1 LYGTYQVI
9 MKELT
14 IIPNET
20 IISRILFVR
29 GKKVM
34 FDNDLAKMYGV
45 ETKILNQAVKRN
57 KERFPDDFMFQLN
70 DLETLN
76 LRSQIVTSS
85 LDNSQSRSQIVTL
98 NHGGRRNNPFVFTEE
113 GVAMLSSVLN
123 SKKAIQVNIQIIRTF
138 KKLREILSENKKM
151 AEKLEKME
159 KKYDSKIST
168 IFDVLKSLMTEKS
181 KPKNEIG
188 FSTK

>member
-1 LYGTYQVI
+1 
-9 MKELT
+9 
-14 IIPNET
+14 
-20 IISRILFVR
+20 
-29 GKKVM
+29 M
-34 FDNDLAKMYGV
+34 FDSDLAKLYQV
-45 ETKILNQAVKRN
+45 ETKQLNRAVKRN
-57 KERFPDDFMFQLN
+57 KERFPVDFMFQLN
-70 DLETLN
+70 DLENRN
-76 LRSQIVTSS
+76 LKCQIGTSS
-85 LDNSQSRSQIVTL
+85 LDERSRCQIGTL
-98 NHGGRRNNPFVFTEE
+98 NRGHNVKYLPYVFTEE

-159 KKYDSKIST
+159 KKYDSKISI

>member
-1 LYGTYQVI
+1 V
-9 MKELT
+9 KELIT
-14 IIPNET
+14 IPNEM
-20 IISRILFVR
+20 IISRILFIR

-34 FDNDLAKMYGV
+34 FDSDLAKMYGV
-45 ETKILNQAVKRN
+45 ETKQLNRAVKRN

-70 DLETLN
+70 DLEASN
-76 LRSQIVTSS
+76 LRSQFVTSS
-85 LDNSQSRSQIVTL
+85 SDERSRCQIGTL
-98 NHGGRRNNPFVFTEE
+98 NRGQNIKYLPFVFTEE

-138 KKLREILSENKKM
+138 KKLREILSENKKL

-159 KKYDSKIST
+159 SKYDSKISL

-181 KPKNEIG
+181 KPKSEIG
-188 FSTK
+188 FNTK

>member
-1 LYGTYQVI
+1 

>member
-1 LYGTYQVI
+1 
-9 MKELT
+9 MKEL
-14 IIPNET
+14 ISIPNEM
-20 IISRILFVR
+20 IISRIFFIR

-34 FDNDLAKMYGV
+34 FDSDLAKLYQV
-45 ETKILNQAVKRN
+45 EVKKLNQAVKRN

-70 DLETLN
+70 NLEAHN
-76 LRSQIVTSS
+76 LKSQIVTSS
-85 LDNSQSRSQIVTL
+85 LSDSLRSQIVTFK
-98 NHGGRRNNPFVFTEE
+98 GGKGEHRKYNPYVFTEE

-159 KKYDSKIST
+159 KKYDSKISI

>member
-1 LYGTYQVI
+1 
-9 MKELT
+9 
-14 IIPNET
+14 
-20 IISRILFVR
+20 
-29 GKKVM
+29 M
-34 FDNDLAKMYGV
+34 FDSDLAKLYQV
-45 ETKILNQAVKRN
+45 ETKQLNQAVKRN
-57 KERFPDDFMFQLN
+57 KERFPEDFMFQLN

-76 LRSQIVTSS
+76 LRSQFVTSS
-85 LDNSQSRSQIVTL
+85 LDTNTSPRSQFVTL
-98 NHGGRRNNPFVFTEE
+98 NHGGRRNNPYVFTEE

-138 KKLREILSENKKM
+138 KKLREILSENKKL

-159 KKYDSKIST
+159 KKYDSKISV

-181 KPKNEIG
+181 KPKSEIG